1 MSSEPYPTIPSVQPA
16 KKYVRVFLCVRDR
29 AIHGLSESSLTVI
42 TLNCFPTPQI
52 TREQVSGHNE
62 DNKDGSFETV
72 YYHTAHIYTV
82 STFLKS

>member
-29 AIHGLSESSLTVI
+29 AIHRGLSESGLTVI

-52 TREQVSGHNE
+52 TREQVSGHKE
-62 DNKDGSFETV
+62 DKQRW
-72 YYHTAHIYTV
+72 IILKLYTIILLIF
-82 STFLKS
+82 TQ